1 MHYQTSTT
9 QPTKMTLMMT
19 LTVHQDTN
27 VNKDNDLKHD
37 IEYHVVMTMTQ
48 IFGVKSRIS
57 KVFHFLEV

>member
-1 MHYQTSTT
+1 
-9 QPTKMTLMMT
+9 MT